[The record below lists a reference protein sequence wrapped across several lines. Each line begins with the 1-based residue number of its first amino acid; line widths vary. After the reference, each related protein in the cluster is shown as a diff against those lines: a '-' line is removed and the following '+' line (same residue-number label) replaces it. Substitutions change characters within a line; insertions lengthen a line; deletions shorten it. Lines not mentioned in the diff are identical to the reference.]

1 MKKRISLFL
10 ILFICVAFVFSA
22 SRTVYVTKTGKKYHA
37 ENCRT
42 IKKSKTLKSMTI
54 EEAEQRGYEACEVCF

>member
-10 ILFICVAFVFSA
+10 ILFVCVAFVFAA

-42 IKKSKTLKSMTI
+42 IKN
-54 EEAEQRGYEACEVCF
+54 QRLLNQ